1 VKSVVYFTGRC
12 TCFSGADIC
21 DKCWPLMAFAVKII
35 DRALR
40 GELDVTTDLSG
51 EF

>member
-1 VKSVVYFTGRC
+1 MPLKQLFFVEFNLVYVHL
-12 TCFSGADIC
+12 CFSGADIC

-40 GELDVTTDLSG
+40 GMLA
-51 EF
+51 

>member
-1 VKSVVYFTGRC
+1 MVC
-12 TCFSGADIC
+12 SGADIC

-40 GELDVTTDLSG
+40 GTVSQTPAVFTLNSIVVDVDFS
-51 EF
+51 